1 MNLRPSRRDEPDI
14 NLTPLIDV
22 VFLLLIFFMVST
34 TFNDDTRLR
43 LELPRA
49 DAEPVQA
56 KEVRLIELVVDVS
69 GRYYVD
75 GRQVLG
81 TDVGTLRRTLAE
93 VVDDGRE
100 LPVLIKADAKTPHQ
114 AVMTALDALGQ
125 LGLSHVAFA
134 ASRMGGAE

>member
-34 TFNDDTRLR
+34 TFIDDTRLR

-56 KEVRLIELVVDVS
+56 KDIQLIELVVDVS

>member
-56 KEVRLIELVVDVS
+56 KDVQLIELVVDVS